1 MSKQLSISATI
12 AVLSMA
18 FVALASTLT
27 NSGAAADAYRAA
39 SAPLIGFEV
48 SR

>member
-1 MSKQLSISATI
+1 MSKQLSLSATI

-27 NSGAAADAYRAA
+27 DTDAATAA
-39 SAPLIGFEV
+39 HAIATAPFIGFEA

>member
-1 MSKQLSISATI
+1 MSKQLSISATF

-18 FVALASTLT
+18 ALALATSFGTVAPRE
-27 NSGAAADAYRAA
+27 GAQQVAQ
-39 SAPLIGFEV
+39 APLIGFEA

>member
-1 MSKQLSISATI
+1 MSKQLSLSATI

-18 FVALASTLT
+18 FVALATTLANT
-27 NSGAAADAYRAA
+27 GAASDAHRAA
-39 SAPLIGFEV
+39 SAPLIGFEA

>member
-1 MSKQLSISATI
+1 MSKQLSISATF

-18 FVALASTLT
+18 FVALASTLA
-27 NSGAAADAYRAA
+27 NSDAAADAQGAA
-39 SAPLIGFEV
+39 AAPLIGFEA

>member
-1 MSKQLSISATI
+1 MSKQLSLSATI

-18 FVALASTLT
+18 VFALATT
-27 NSGAAADAYRAA
+27 VAGNSATERAHEAA

-48 SR
+48 LR